1 MAYRG
6 LFVCLLLQEFR
17 SQSFKRGG
25 HVGMLEYVI
34 LFESK
39 HQNGSHISFGYLSV
53 LARFAPVGG
62 PKLGRSEFLEP
73 LMNLVLWQE
82 KCNAFPSDHFL
93 MLAAERGGLQRISSN
108 SC

>member
-1 MAYRG
+1 
-6 LFVCLLLQEFR
+6 
-17 SQSFKRGG
+17 
-25 HVGMLEYVI
+25 MLEYVI

-93 MLAAERGGLQRISSN
+93 MLAAEGEDYRELAQIPARFT
-108 SC
+108 CLFLDADVQLVYFTTF